1 MSPPMGDDVKQIR
14 EALDGRDGQAALD
27 RILARLAALDKALD
41 AARDAGDALA
51 HVADAARR
59 NAYSEQSV
67 EDLETELGTYTY
79 RAAEDE

>member
-1 MSPPMGDDVKQIR
+1 MGDDIRQVR
-14 EALDGRDGQAALD
+14 EALDGKDGQVALD
-27 RILARLAALDKALD
+27 RILARLAVLDKALD

-67 EDLETELGTYTY
+67 EDLETELDTY
-79 RAAEDE
+79 RAAEDQ

>member
-1 MSPPMGDDVKQIR
+1 MSPPMGDDIRQVR
-14 EALDGRDGQAALD
+14 EALDGKDGQVALD
-27 RILARLAALDKALD
+27 RILARLAVLDKALD

-67 EDLETELGTYTY
+67 EDLETELDTY

>member
-1 MSPPMGDDVKQIR
+1 MVVLGHAAKMHNGSRSAFLQPPKNLFGS
-14 EALDGRDGQAALD
+14 
-27 RILARLAALDKALD
+27 
-41 AARDAGDALA
+41 
-51 HVADAARR
+51 ARR

>member
-1 MSPPMGDDVKQIR
+1 MGDDVKQIR

-27 RILARLAALDKALD
+27 RILARLAALDKAFD
-41 AARDAGDALA
+41 AARDAVDALA
-51 HVADAARR
+51 HVAEAARR